1 MAAWTKANPG
11 NGKKKTKKDEKDK
24 PANKKYKSDIS
35 ALTVCNEEM
44 LAAMVAS
51 NEAQLLL
58 WETKRPA
65 LQNSS
70 GPPEEESIRAHE
82 RAKLAVVKLQAI
94 QKGAV
99 KPSGKPPAFPAP

>member
-11 NGKKKTKKDEKDK
+11 NGKKKIKKDEKGT
-24 PANKKYKSDIS
+24 ANKKYKLDIS
-35 ALTVCNEEM
+35 ALTVRNEEV
-44 LAAMVAS
+44 LEAIVAS
-51 NEAQLLL
+51 NEAQLQL
-58 WETKRPA
+58 WETKKPA
-65 LQNSS
+65 LQNGS